1 MQKVAVVAIAKDE
14 SPYLAD
20 WIHHYLFSG
29 FDYLYI
35 GINRTTD
42 STFSVLEKITEKHPN
57 VIYED
62 VNWIDKS
69 HIGQNPDLQAIAY
82 SHLSYKVIQETGVDY
97 ILYVDIDEFWFSQD
111 FSSIKKFL
119 SNSAPFDIA
128 SFNWCCQGGE
138 EIAFLPPFKD
148 VLSSIHMNVKTLI
161 SRESFFRVEKMR
173 CHIPMFNKEEYSQL
187 IHLNSKAET
196 FNSRLRPDGRNTEH
210 GLNSPCLDGKYY
222 ILHRMVRSQE
232 EYLSTVFRGNPEGES
247 IKRNRSGFKVG
258 GDSLKVAVPENYYAS
273 LELFITK
280 CQLEKEIEHSRNQ
293 RLTAY
298 QNIFDKMSGQQLIKE
313 FPNAIRALKATDML
327 HVYLQ
332 KLLRIVDDIDVLER
346 LASEAENNKYAKR
359 VIERRLE
366 RLSPTSNLD

>member
-35 GINRTTD
+35 GVNRTTD

-57 VIYED
+57 VKYEN

-69 HIGQNPDLQAIAY
+69 HIGQNPELQAIAY
-82 SHLSYKVIQETGVDY
+82 SHLSYKLLQETDVDY

-119 SNSAPFDIA
+119 SSSVPFDVA

-148 VLSSIHMNVKTLI
+148 VLSSIHMNVKTMI
-161 SRESFFRVEKMR
+161 SRESFFKVEKMR
-173 CHIPMFNKEEYSQL
+173 CHIPMFNKEEYGQL

-196 FNSRLRPDGRNTEH
+196 FNSRLRSDGRNTEH
-210 GLNSPCLDGKYY
+210 GLNSPCMDGKYY

-232 EYLSTVFRGNPEGES
+232 EYLSTVFRGNPEGET
-247 IKRNRSGFKVG
+247 IKRNRSGFKAG
-258 GDSLKVAVPENYYAS
+258 GESLKIAVPENYYAS
-273 LELFITK
+273 LELFITE
-280 CQLEKEIEHSRNQ
+280 CQLEEEIESSRNQ

-298 QNIFDKMSGQQLIKE
+298 QKIFDKMSGQQLINE
-313 FPNAIRALKATDML
+313 FPNAIKALKATDML
-327 HVYLQ
+327 QIYLQ
-332 KLLRIVDDIDVLER
+332 KLLRNIDDIDFLNS
-346 LASEAENNKYAKR
+346 LASQAESNIYAKR
-359 VIERRLE
+359 LIERRLN
-366 RLSPTSNLD
+366 RVSHTPTLD